1 MDREAVDLVSECAK
15 EDCSESSDIEIL
27 TPRPRKRQRKSY
39 LSITAL
45 LKIFPDAT
53 PASLCQLAE
62 EYQCTPSSILK
73 MVPKINTTQLA
84 KYFELV
90 EKLLPAKGARDA
102 HRDLRLRGRREEA
115 NKMKNDNRMPNV
127 KRHNQGDIKEDMK
140 DDSINT
146 EKVLIRLFYR
156 GSEHK
161 VKIYRGTKVKELH
174 FMIREMLHIRPDT
187 PLVFMDEDGIRTFL
201 TSACSD
207 GTTVHLASPETKN
220 ITGIP
225 ESSEWRQW
233 ALCSGGTL
241 KDCRSLWTIEN
252 FDPGFVIS
260 KPLPKNGRHFAT
272 FSISNQK
279 CCISMG
285 IIDASRF
292 ALPSRASADVNLP
305 HMFCLDGIEDPH
317 NKKTKLW
324 PHGWTS
330 SSSEACKMGV
340 LVDMKKHEAFFF
352 KYNHGQ
358 PVRSPI
364 IRLTELPERVKF
376 AVEHVKHGLEF
387 KWDMKTVDIPKID
400 ESGPICKKPKIF
412 KDM

>member
-1 MDREAVDLVSECAK
+1 MIGEAVDLVSERSK
-15 EDCSESSDIEIL
+15 EECSDSSDLEIL
-27 TPRPRKRQRKSY
+27 TPRPKKRQRKSY

-53 PASLCQLAE
+53 PASLCQLSEA
-62 EYQCTPSSILK
+62 YQGTPSSILK
-73 MVPKINTTQLA
+73 IVPKIKTTQLA
-84 KYFELV
+84 KYFEMV
-90 EKLLPAKGARDA
+90 ENILPAEGAICA
-102 HRDLRLRGRREEA
+102 HRVPRSRSEIA
-115 NKMKNDNRMPNV
+115 NKIQNDHRMQLVKQHHDGDMKEV
-127 KRHNQGDIKEDMK
+127 MK
-140 DDSINT
+140 DDGINSQ
-146 EKVLIRLFYR
+146 KVLIRLFYR
-156 GSEHK
+156 GSEHR
-161 VKIYRGTKVKELH
+161 VKIFRGTNAKELH

-187 PLVFMDEDGIRTFL
+187 PLAFTDEDGIRTFL

-207 GTTVHLASPETKN
+207 GTKIHLASPEAKN

-241 KDCRSLWTIEN
+241 KEYRSLWIIDTD
-252 FDPGFVIS
+252 DPGFVIG
-260 KPLPKNGRHFAT
+260 KPLPRYGRHFAT
-272 FSISNQK
+272 FSISNQH

-285 IIDASRF
+285 IIEASRF

-305 HMFCLDGIEDPH
+305 HMFCLDGISDPH
-317 NKKTKLW
+317 NKKTRLW
-324 PHGWTS
+324 PHGRTS
-330 SSSEACKMGV
+330 SSPQASKMGV

-352 KYNHGQ
+352 KYNPGQ

-387 KWDMKTVDIPKID
+387 KWLRKTVDISKIN
-400 ESGPICKKPKIF
+400 ESGPICKKPKKF
-412 KDM
+412 KEM